1 MSNQEVENEALVG
14 GSVSNVGLGIADAT
28 HYLHCTHCIGRST
41 KHYKMRCVVLKEM
54 TNDRLKLLVFGYG
67 SGHRHKT
74 YSTERSFRKCLS
86 PFLNHLAG
94 GESPA
99 PFGCVLLSLLSKVCQ
114 RNFQRSNGSV
124 GIGIL

>member
-54 TNDRLKLLVFGYG
+54 TNDRLKLLVFGEMYW
-67 SGHRHKT
+67 SGREHIQRVRYVDADRVTKM
-74 YSTERSFRKCLS
+74 SNVKLRGERRFCAS
-86 PFLNHLAG
+86 P
-94 GESPA
+94 S
-99 PFGCVLLSLLSKVCQ
+99 
-114 RNFQRSNGSV
+114 RW
-124 GIGIL
+124 IGWVVF